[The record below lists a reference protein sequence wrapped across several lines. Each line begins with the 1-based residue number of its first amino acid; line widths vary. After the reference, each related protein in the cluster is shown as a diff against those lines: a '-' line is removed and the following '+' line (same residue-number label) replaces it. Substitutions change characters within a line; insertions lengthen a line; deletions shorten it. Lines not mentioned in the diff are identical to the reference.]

1 MGPFSQIGERVSNGK
16 KNRQS
21 SVFAPLFRQLK
32 QRPPRDLDS
41 VVHQAHRQAF
51 AKIDCLECAQCCKT
65 TGPLWIDKDVER
77 VAKRLR
83 MKAADFFSTYL
94 RVDED
99 GDTVLQQVPCAFL
112 AANNE
117 CTIYDDRPKACREF
131 PHTDR
136 PKQAQILA
144 LTERNAEVCPAVVHI
159 AEKLETV
166 YRRLEPPK
174 R

>member
-1 MGPFSQIGERVSNGK
+1 MGPFGQIGERVSNGK

-99 GDTVLQQVPCAFL
+99 GDTVLQHVPCAFL

-136 PKQAQILA
+136 PKQAQILS

>member
-1 MGPFSQIGERVSNGK
+1 MSKRK
-16 KNRQS
+16 KNNPT

-32 QRPPRDLDS
+32 QRPPRDLDT
-41 VVHQAHRQAF
+41 VVHTVHRQAF
-51 AKIDCLECAQCCKT
+51 AKINCLDCAQCCKT

-83 MKAADFFSTYL
+83 MKAVDFFKTYL
-94 RVDED
+94 RVDDD

-136 PKQAQILA
+136 PKQAQILE

-166 YRRLEPPK
+166 YRRLDPPA

>member
-1 MGPFSQIGERVSNGK
+1 M
-16 KNRQS
+16 
-21 SVFAPLFRQLK
+21 
-32 QRPPRDLDS
+32 
-41 VVHQAHRQAF
+41 
-51 AKIDCLECAQCCKT
+51 
-65 TGPLWIDKDVER
+65 DKDIER

-83 MKAADFFSTYL
+83 MKAVDFFKTYL
-94 RVDED
+94 RVDDD

-112 AANNE
+112 AADNE

-136 PKQAQILA
+136 PKQAQILE

-166 YRRLEPPK
+166 YRRLEPPT

>member
-1 MGPFSQIGERVSNGK
+1 
-16 KNRQS
+16 
-21 SVFAPLFRQLK
+21 
-32 QRPPRDLDS
+32 
-41 VVHQAHRQAF
+41 
-51 AKIDCLECAQCCKT
+51 
-65 TGPLWIDKDVER
+65 
-77 VAKRLR
+77 
-83 MKAADFFSTYL
+83 
-94 RVDED
+94 
-99 GDTVLQQVPCAFL
+99 L

-136 PKQAQILA
+136 PKQAQILE

-166 YRRLEPPK
+166 YRRLDPPA